1 MFEPTPMKK
10 ADSILPVCPR
20 CKGDLLHRKASE
32 VRCAACGRAYPKTL
46 GILDLRLPDAVPPS
60 ESKDKSIADALLEA
74 YDRMSFSELAALF
87 HRLRPTSETGDMID
101 HYTRYFVDQT
111 ERSLKMLDMFAR
123 RLDEF
128 FPGGGRTAALDVGC
142 GTGAGLTV
150 LAERFEI
157 AAGVDPLLSNLILAK
172 KALETGDIRNVRLI
186 QAVGQE
192 VPYPDGSFDYVNLQN
207 VIEHVFDA
215 DRVVR
220 ESVRLLSDG
229 GRFAADS
236 RNRYDPFLPEPH
248 VKLHWVGFLP
258 RKWQQSYV
266 WRRKSLI
273 YDHTRLWSYREI
285 NRVFRKHFG
294 RNYRIVFP
302 LVGAYGQPL
311 RLEKWVLKME
321 RVPLVGRLTL
331 RIFPSHL
338 VLARKGADIRRKHG
352 RSGRG

>member
-1 MFEPTPMKK
+1 MKK
-10 ADSILPVCPR
+10 AVPILPFCPR
-20 CKGDLLHRKASE
+20 CGGSLSHRDASK
-32 VRCAACGRAYPKTL
+32 VRCAACGQTYPKTL
-46 GILDLRLPDAVPPS
+46 DILDLRLPDAVPPS
-60 ESKDKSIADALLEA
+60 ESKDKSIANVLLKA

-87 HRLRPTSETGDMID
+87 HKLRPASETRDMLG

-111 ERSLKMLDMFAR
+111 ERSRKMLDMFAR

-142 GTGAGLTV
+142 GSGASLTV

-157 AAGVDPLLSNLILAK
+157 ATGVDPLLSNLLLAR
-172 KALETGDIRNVRLI
+172 KALGTRNIRNVQLI
-186 QAVGQE
+186 QGIGQT

-220 ESVRLLSDG
+220 ESVRLLADG

-258 RKWQQSYV
+258 RKWQQPYV
-266 WRRKSLI
+266 WRRKNLV

-285 NRVFRKHFG
+285 NLVFKKHFG

-302 LVGAYGQPL
+302 LVGAYGQSL
-311 RLEKWVLKME
+311 RAEKWVIRME
-321 RVPLVGRLTL
+321 RAPLIGRLAL
-331 RIFPSHL
+331 RMFPSHL
-338 VLARKGADIRRKHG
+338 VLAQKGADAPRKSECSG
-352 RSGRG
+352 RS